1 MNVIQDSF
9 FTENLK
15 DILRFIAKDSK
26 QRAHDF
32 NIALV
37 KKLKNLPT
45 HPYKFRKSFYHE
57 SIHVRDFV
65 FKGYTIPYLIDE
77 TKQVIVLLDIFKWS
91 ER

>member
-1 MNVIQDSF
+1 MNIIQDDF
-9 FTENLK
+9 FTNNLK
-15 DILRFIAKDSK
+15 DILRFIAEDSK
-26 QRAHDF
+26 QRAQDF
-32 NIALV
+32 NASLL
-37 KKLKNLPT
+37 KKLKMLPM

-77 TKQVIVLLDIFKWS
+77 AKQAIVLLDIFKWS

>member
-32 NIALV
+32 NIALI

-57 SIHVRDFV
+57 SVHVRDFV

-91 ER
+91 EH

>member
-1 MNVIQDSF
+1 MNVIQDNF

-32 NIALV
+32 NIALI